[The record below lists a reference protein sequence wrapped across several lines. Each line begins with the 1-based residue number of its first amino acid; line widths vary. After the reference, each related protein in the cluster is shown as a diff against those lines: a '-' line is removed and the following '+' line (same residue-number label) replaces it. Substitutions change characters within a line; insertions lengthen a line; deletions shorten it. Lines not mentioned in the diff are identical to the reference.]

1 MGTRAPGSE
10 DATPAHAEARG
21 RDRRQRHYR
30 ALLYSAFK
38 RRRRSLRRDHDLKY
52 HFYVDWH
59 EPWLLALALAIIFL
73 CVVDAYLTLAI
84 LERGGEEVNPLMRW
98 LLENNSQVFLGV
110 KLALTAS
117 CIAFTIAHKRFRLL
131 KTISGYHI
139 LWTVF
144 LTYVGLI
151 GYQLALLSV

>member
-1 MGTRAPGSE
+1 MTTSTRGPA
-10 DATPAHAEARG
+10 DTTPAVDGARG

-30 ALLYSAFK
+30 ALVYSAFK

-59 EPWLLALALAIIFL
+59 EPWLFALALAIIFL
-73 CVVDAYLTLAI
+73 CVIDAYLTLAI

-98 LLENNSQVFLGV
+98 LLENNSHVFLWV

-117 CIAFTIAHKRFRLL
+117 CVAFTIAHKRFRLL
-131 KTISGYHI
+131 KAISGYHI

-151 GYQLALLSV
+151 GYQITLLSV